1 MTLCFATNNEHKL
14 REVRSML
21 GDSFRILSLQDIGCH
36 EELPEDHDTLE
47 ANSGQKAEYVW
58 QHYHHSCFADDT
70 GLEVAALNKA
80 PGVYSARYAG
90 PQRSSADNMDLLLRN
105 LENAPN
111 RQARFRTSITLILEG
126 KEHQF
131 DGIVEGHITEKPAG
145 EGGFGYDPVFV
156 PQGHDQTFAEMP
168 AEKKNAISHRSRAV
182 EKLVQFLRDQ
192 ATASA

>member
-1 MTLCFATNNEHKL
+1 
-14 REVRSML
+14 ML

-47 ANSGQKAEYVW
+47 ANSRQKAEYVW
-58 QHYHHSCFADDT
+58 QHYHQSCFADDT
-70 GLEVAALNKA
+70 GLEVATLNKA

-111 RQARFRTSITLILEG
+111 PQARFRTSITLILEG
-126 KEHQF
+126 KKHQF